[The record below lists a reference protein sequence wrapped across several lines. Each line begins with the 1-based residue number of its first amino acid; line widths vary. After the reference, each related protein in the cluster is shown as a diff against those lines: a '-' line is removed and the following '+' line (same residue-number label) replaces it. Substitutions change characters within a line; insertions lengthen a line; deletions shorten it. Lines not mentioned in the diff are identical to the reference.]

1 MKQLTVSCLAWLLKG
16 VCLIL
21 STNSQGCLSSALVVN
36 DSKWVRLKY
45 DREEQSASSFSWREP
60 DNISVLDMLQPVTF
74 SQRAAFSILSLFQAM
89 PINFTFSNVLSYR
102 NKRPRNQL
110 LLWHKKSHSYSV
122 CWICSDFRSTLS
134 FICCLNFSQ
143 NLFSTFWEVR
153 SSWAWNRSTPKVHKN
168 WSISIPFCGKPLKC
182 PTSNY
187 TLKARM
193 SRNSI
198 KL

>member
-36 DSKWVRLKY
+36 DSKCVRLKY

-89 PINFTFSNVLSYR
+89 PIISLFQMSFHIEINVPETNYCFDT
-102 NKRPRNQL
+102 
-110 LLWHKKSHSYSV
+110 KSHSYSV
-122 CWICSDFRSTLS
+122 CGICSDFRSTLS

-153 SSWAWNRSTPKVHKN
+153 RSWAWNRSTPKVHKN
-168 WSISIPFCGKPLKC
+168 
-182 PTSNY
+182 
-187 TLKARM
+187 
-193 SRNSI
+193 
-198 KL
+198 

>member
-36 DSKWVRLKY
+36 DSKCVRLKY
-45 DREEQSASSFSWREP
+45 DREEQSASSFSWKEP

-110 LLWHKKSHSYSV
+110 LLWHKKVIPILCAESVQILDQLFRLSVALIFHRICFQHFEKSEEVEHEIAQRRKYIKTSLFQFLFAASH
-122 CWICSDFRSTLS
+122 
-134 FICCLNFSQ
+134 
-143 NLFSTFWEVR
+143 
-153 SSWAWNRSTPKVHKN
+153 
-168 WSISIPFCGKPLKC
+168 
-182 PTSNY
+182 
-187 TLKARM
+187 
-193 SRNSI
+193 
-198 KL
+198 